1 MKEAAEYLNITKA
14 TLYRLL
20 EEGKIPAFKVS
31 NQWRFTE
38 GLINKWLWNQIPKE
52 KKVLVVDNDEVIC
65 DLLKNIISSDG
76 HRVVA
81 VQNGVEAIKWIKI
94 STFDLVFLDLAMP
107 DISGVEVL
115 KQIKEINSNLPVVI
129 ITGYPDSELMDQVLE
144 LGSISVV
151 KKPFTKNQISSVIK
165 SVFALYYRKS
175 R

>member
-1 MKEAAEYLNITKA
+1 
-14 TLYRLL
+14 
-20 EEGKIPAFKVS
+20 VS